1 MEILDQ
7 IRRQLDDR
15 AIEGLAR
22 QIGAPREGTERAVG
36 AALPTLLGGLA
47 RNAGRSSDG
56 ARSLADALDR
66 DHDPSLLDQ
75 LGGMLGGGG
84 GGGGG
89 LGDLV
94 GSMLGS
100 SSESGS
106 GAGGGLGDLLG
117 SVLGG
122 GSAKPKALDGGGI
135 LGHVFGDRR
144 GSVETGLGRTSGLR
158 GEQVAQLL
166 ALLAPMV
173 MSALAKVKRERQLD
187 APGLAETL
195 GREQREIEQRAPG
208 LQSGGLGSL
217 LDRDGDG
224 VADDLAGIG
233 ASLANAFFAR

>member
-1 MEILDQ
+1 MDVLDQ

-75 LGGMLGGGG
+75 LGGMLGGGLGAG
-84 GGGGG
+84 GLVGSMLGGSGGSGSGGG

-94 GSMLGS
+94 GSMLG
-100 SSESGS
+100 
-106 GAGGGLGDLLG
+106 
-117 SVLGG
+117 G
-122 GSAKPKALDGGGI
+122 GSAKPKALDAGGI
-135 LGHVFGDRR
+135 LGHVLGDRR
-144 GSVETGLGRTSGLR
+144 GSVEAGLGRSSGLR

-173 MSALAKVKRERQLD
+173 MSALAKVKSERRLD
-187 APGLAETL
+187 ASGLAEVL
-195 GREQREIEQRAPG
+195 GREQREIEHRAPG
-208 LQSGGLGSL
+208 VQSGGLGSL

-233 ASLANAFFAR
+233 ASLAKAFFAR